1 MAVLASGSKT
11 IPNGSVTF
19 MDNTTNKVLGTSP
32 LFFGLTGFS
41 YNLLSVGNHNITA
54 VYVGN
59 NNYATSTSKVVI
71 QKVLAKTVCT
81 WPVKPNPCNFGQTC
95 TFKIHIGVQSPGTGN
110 PTGNVTFY
118 DGPKSI
124 GTGSWSGDTAVLNCL
139 LSAGSH
145 SITAK
150 YSGDNNFDGSTSAA
164 VNQTVDK
171 AGTTTILTSSAKSI
185 KSGSQ
190 VTFTAKVS
198 VTAPGIGN
206 PSGTVTFK
214 DSSTNKTLGT
224 VVVNSYGQVVCS
236 ISSLSLTTHSI
247 IAVYGG
253 DGNFDGSTSN
263 AINQVITK

>member
-1 MAVLASGSKT
+1 
-11 IPNGSVTF
+11 
-19 MDNTTNKVLGTSP
+19 
-32 LFFGLTGFS
+32 
-41 YNLLSVGNHNITA
+41 
-54 VYVGN
+54 
-59 NNYATSTSKVVI
+59 
-71 QKVLAKTVCT
+71 
-81 WPVKPNPCNFGQTC
+81 
-95 TFKIHIGVQSPGTGN
+95 VQSPGTGN

-124 GTGSWSGDTAVLNCL
+124 GTGSLSGDTAVLNCF
-139 LSAGSH
+139 LSTGSH